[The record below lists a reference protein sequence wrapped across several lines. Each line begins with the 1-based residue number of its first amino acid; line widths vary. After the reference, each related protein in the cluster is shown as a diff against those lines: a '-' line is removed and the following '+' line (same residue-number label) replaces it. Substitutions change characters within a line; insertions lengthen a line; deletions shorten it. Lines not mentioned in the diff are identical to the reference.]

1 MGEWLT
7 VQPSTVNGTELG
19 VQECIYALF
28 LIYFIEPP
36 DLTKFYDGCNTTFS
50 IFRALECKKGGLVT
64 ERHNEFRDDVADLS
78 GKAFMPTH
86 VHYKPLICAG
96 LAMQRPNTQTPGT
109 TPSPLKK
116 KPEDTEHKGYILIH
130 DLWQNGTYSVHN
142 MRVMNTDA
150 KSYLAKDTF

>member
-36 DLTKFYDGCNTTFS
+36 DLPKFYDRCNTTFS

-64 ERHNEFRDDVADLS
+64 ERHNNLRDWVLDLA
-78 GKAFMPTH
+78 GKAFTPTH
-86 VHYKPLICAG
+86 MCDDLLIFAG
-96 LAMQRPNTQTPGT
+96 FAVQRLNSHLVGSTLPPT
-109 TPSPLKK
+109 T
-116 KPEDTEHKGYILIH
+116 
-130 DLWQNGTYSVHN
+130 
-142 MRVMNTDA
+142 
-150 KSYLAKDTF
+150 F